1 MYIVMRTYDLILGTR
16 EEFIQH
22 VQERLVPLL
31 KHVPGFRAFSL
42 AEAGD
47 NHVTFIST
55 FDTLADAKASARM
68 TRGWIAE
75 HTGFFIQEVTKL
87 AAGQLK
93 STTRLFVCHRPSRM
107 RKSAKAFSGMRIK
120 EHNAHVL
127 AHLTRSV
134 PTEEN
139 VSFLRW

>member
-31 KHVPGFRAFSL
+31 NHVPGYRAFSL

-47 NHVTFIST
+47 NNVTFIST
-55 FDTLADAKASARM
+55 FDTLADAKASARL

-75 HTGFFIQEVTKL
+75 HTEFFIQEVTKV
-87 AAGQLK
+87 AAGQL
-93 STTRLFVCHRPSRM
+93 RV
-107 RKSAKAFSGMRIK
+107 
-120 EHNAHVL
+120 HNAPVRL
-127 AHLTRSV
+127 LPTIQDEEERQGLFGYAH
-134 PTEEN
+134 
-139 VSFLRW
+139 